1 MAAEGTER
9 GRAPARRDLLRFVAV
24 AAAVPVLAA
33 CNIRL
38 EDDAP
43 TLPLLQR
50 KSVPDEAVLV
60 DLVRRTTA
68 LAQTAGRIPKPDES
82 VGRFATLHQTQAD
95 VLRSRL
101 NTAGVP
107 NHVIDGT
114 PETPETP
121 ETPKTPTTTAT
132 AAVSAPPA
140 ATPEDLAAAEGALVT
155 AVLPALPTVTA
166 ANRAVVASVVAACGA
181 AADQLGAPVAWPAA
195 DPLPPAAAVPLLD
208 GTWSAA
214 YAFQVA
220 AAQTSGDLRKRAT
233 DTHTDLRTR
242 ATELREMAG
251 PSAPTEPLGYALPFP
266 VTTPEAATRLA
277 GQVLTTLVAGG
288 LAPLGTLPEG
298 SSATTTL
305 VRLLV
310 AAQGLGRRW
319 GVAPVPFPGQAYP

>member
-1 MAAEGTER
+1 MAAEGTGR
-9 GRAPARRDLLRFVAV
+9 GRTPTRRDLLRLAAV
-24 AAAVPVLAA
+24 AAAGPFLAA
-33 CNIRL
+33 CDIRL

-82 VGRFATLHQTQAD
+82 VARFATLHQTQAD

-101 NTAGVP
+101 TTAGVP
-107 NHVIDGT
+107 NYVIDGS
-114 PETPETP
+114 PES
-121 ETPKTPTTTAT
+121 PTTTAT

-140 ATPEDLAAAEGALVT
+140 TTPKDLATAEGALVT
-155 AVLPALPTVTA
+155 AALPALPTVTA

-181 AADQLGAPVAWPAA
+181 AADQLGAPVAWSAA
-195 DPLPPAAAVPLLD
+195 DPLPPAAAVPLLE

-220 AAQTSGDLRKRAT
+220 AAQTGGDLRARAS
-233 DTHTDLRTR
+233 DTHTDLRSR
-242 ATELREMAG
+242 ATELGAMAG
-251 PSAPTEPLGYALPFP
+251 SSAPTEPLGYALPFP
-266 VTTPEAATRLA
+266 VTTPDAATRLA
-277 GQVLTTLVAGG
+277 GEVLTTLVAGG
-288 LAPLGTLPEG
+288 LEPLATLPEG
-298 SSATTTL
+298 STATTTL

-310 AAQGLGRRW
+310 GAQGLGRRW